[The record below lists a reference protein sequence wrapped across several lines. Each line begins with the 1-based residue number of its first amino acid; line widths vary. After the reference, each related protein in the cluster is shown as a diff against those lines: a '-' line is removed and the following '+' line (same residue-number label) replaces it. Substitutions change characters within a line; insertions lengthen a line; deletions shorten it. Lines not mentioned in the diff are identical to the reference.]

1 MVTIDNGV
9 SYSLVL
15 GCKNSII
22 PKDENVTTIEIYAFD
37 THTELKNIE
46 IPDSVTL
53 IKEQAFDGCVGLK
66 TVTIGKGVKNI
77 SSFAFS
83 GCAELSDIY
92 YKGTK
97 EEWDSIEKKSKW
109 DWNCGNYTVHCTD
122 GDIAK
127 G

>member
-1 MVTIDNGV
+1 M
-9 SYSLVL
+9 L

-83 GCAELSDIY
+83 GCTGLTDIY

-97 EEWDSIEKKSKW
+97 EEWNSIEKKSEW
-109 DWNCGNYTVHCTD
+109 DFNSDNYKIHCTD